1 MYATS
6 RNGPYSR
13 QDKSQRRGRRWR
25 RRPPVNPEIILPQGI
40 DGDNPP
46 VIPREE
52 DESAEDYAY
61 RLMQAVTSEQV
72 RSFQEMVRAMREIS
86 ESAKRHRSDES
97 EDTDESN
104 YQDATD
110 RIKIK
115 RIRKRVQSP
124 IFKGIVGET

>member
-1 MYATS
+1 MLPAEMAHIADRTRAREEEEDGEEDPPCTT
-6 RNGPYSR
+6 RNNIAPR
-13 QDKSQRRGRRWR
+13 KLM
-25 RRPPVNPEIILPQGI
+25 E
-40 DGDNPP
+40 DNPP

-52 DESAEDYAY
+52 DENAEDYAY

-72 RSFQEMVRAMREIS
+72 RSFQEMVEAMREIS

-97 EDTDESN
+97 GDTDESN

-115 RIRKRVQSP
+115 RIRKRVQAPSL
-124 IFKGIVGET
+124 KEL